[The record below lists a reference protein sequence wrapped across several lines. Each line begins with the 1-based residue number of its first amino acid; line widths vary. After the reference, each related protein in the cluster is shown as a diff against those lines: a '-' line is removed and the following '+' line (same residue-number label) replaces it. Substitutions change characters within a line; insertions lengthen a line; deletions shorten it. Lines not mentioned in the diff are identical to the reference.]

1 MKNSFKLAVMRIE
14 DSVFVSVADSALAN
28 LKGVILL
35 LCAVLSFS
43 AYNILAR
50 KLVGSHIMRGTLGTV
65 LIILGVVGT
74 NYFTQQ
80 KEPSNANFSD

>member
-50 KLVGSHIMRGTLGTV
+50 KLVRDY
-65 LIILGVVGT
+65 T
-74 NYFTQQ
+74 NWELSFATM
-80 KEPSNANFSD
+80 PSTSLSSSFFLRVAISCVAP